1 MIFDEVFL
9 SDGTAI
15 SMSVQVLFIWS
26 LIIISGLL
34 VAISLSVCICIVQSI
49 VASLFSVTS
58 LVHVHT
64 TSPTLGYCSA
74 DTFSNRS
81 HWSYQRF

>member
-15 SMSVQVLFIWS
+15 SKSVQVLFIWS

-34 VAISLSVCICIVQSI
+34 VAISLSVCIYIVQSI
-49 VASLFSVTS
+49 VASLFSVTVAGS
-58 LVHVHT
+58 
-64 TSPTLGYCSA
+64 CSYH
-74 DTFSNRS
+74 FSNT
-81 HWSYQRF
+81 WML